1 MDEQRKAKLDEL
13 QKILGISF
21 YNLEL
26 LNLALVHPSFSYEKR
41 SELEENNQRLE
52 FLGDAVLEL
61 VISQWIFEE
70 FPEHS
75 EGELTKI
82 RAFLVCEETLS
93 LISKDL
99 SLGDYLILSKGEEL
113 SGGREKISIL
123 ADTFEA
129 VLGAIYLDQGLEKVR
144 QFVISKFKGIIDK
157 LKAGNFVADY
167 KTTLQEILQKRS
179 QDRIMYNVVKEEGPD
194 HDKTFYV
201 EVKWK
206 NRVLGRG
213 KGKSKKE
220 AEQRA
225 AKEAIDHLDKNYKFW

>member
-93 LISKDL
+93 LISKEL

-144 QFVISKFKGIIDK
+144 QFVISKFKGIINK

-225 AKEAIDHLDKNYKFW
+225 AKEAIDQLDKNYKFW